1 MDKFS
6 KRSEKTERVNIMTNG
21 DRIRNMTDEELAH
34 YITSR
39 ELHVCKSFAKFIFVG
54 TAPDQEA
61 VKLELFLSS
70 EFDPD
75 VFRKMGL

>member
-1 MDKFS
+1 
-6 KRSEKTERVNIMTNG
+6 MTNG

-39 ELHVCKSFAKFIFVG
+39 ELYVCKSFVQFMFVG
-54 TAPDQEA
+54 VAPDQEA

-70 EFDPD
+70 EFDPH
-75 VFRKMGL
+75 VFKKMGL